1 MPEDVGGE
9 GGHTMRDTE
18 EYEGFYIEPRSKQLD
33 SGEWKP
39 VARVFR
45 LIDGV
50 VDEFYP
56 LRETEQT
63 FASEEEADGY
73 ALQTGKEWVDRN

>member
-1 MPEDVGGE
+1 MAE
-9 GGHTMRDTE
+9 TE
-18 EYEGFYIEPRSKQLD
+18 EYEGFYIEPRSKQLEA
-33 SGEWKP
+33 GEWKP

-56 LRETEQT
+56 LRESERT

-73 ALQTGKEWVDRN
+73 AIQAGKNWVDRH

>member
-1 MPEDVGGE
+1 MP
-9 GGHTMRDTE
+9 DTE

-33 SGEWKP
+33 SGAWKP
-39 VARVFR
+39 VVRVFR

-56 LRETEQT
+56 LRETERT
-63 FASEEEADGY
+63 FASAEEADGY

>member
-1 MPEDVGGE
+1 MP
-9 GGHTMRDTE
+9 DTE

-33 SGEWKP
+33 GGDWKP

-56 LRETEQT
+56 LRGTEQT
-63 FASEEEADGY
+63 FASREEADGY
-73 ALQTGKEWVDRN
+73 ALQTGKEWIDRN